1 MLRELGGKIA
11 RLLVA
16 HRVQVAQPFEAVKR
30 GGIRSARNVAVE
42 DRPLADSYELAG
54 KTNPAGEISVGFL
67 ETGGTRIEGL
77 NANAIGNPAA
87 QRHPVKG
94 ALPQSD
100 RQCLKRAAKGCVRGL
115 RQYGLARR
123 LGRAPRL
130 DREFLGG
137 LIEIIRGDER
147 YCRHSRRAFSHSSRF
162 RPETP

>member
-11 RLLVA
+11 RVLVA
-16 HRVQVAQPFEAVKR
+16 DRFQVAQPFEAVKR
-30 GGIRSARNVAVE
+30 RGIRSARHLAVE
-42 DRPLADSYELAG
+42 DRPLADFYELAG
-54 KTNPAGEISVGFL
+54 KTKPAAEISVGLF
-67 ETGGTRIEGL
+67 ETRGTRIEGL

-130 DREFLGG
+130 DRAFLGD
-137 LIEIIRGDER
+137 LLEIIPGDER
-147 YCRHSRRAFSHSSRF
+147 Y
-162 RPETP
+162 